1 MAHPGLIPMKSS
13 ASELAKREEFD
24 RLSNELRPDL
34 YRYAFW
40 LCREPGL
47 AEDLVQETLLR
58 AWRSADSLRQ
68 PESVKQWLLTIL
80 RREHARHYERKRL
93 ETQDIDD
100 LSPAQQAMLASSDSH
115 EIDDMRKALFCLGDE
130 YREPLVLQVLMGY
143 STAEIAE
150 MMGLTQG
157 AVLTRLSRAR
167 KTLKDRFADDQSK
180 VKVSGQK

>member
-1 MAHPGLIPMKSS
+1 MSRPGLITMKSS
-13 ASELAKREEFD
+13 EGEPAKRREFD
-24 RLSNELRPDL
+24 RLSAELRPDL

-40 LCREPGL
+40 LCREAAL

-68 PESVKQWLLTIL
+68 PDSVKQWLLTIL
-80 RREHARHYERKRL
+80 RRENARHYERKRL
-93 ETQDIDD
+93 ETTDIDD
-100 LSPAQQAMLASSDSH
+100 LSPSQQAMLASSESH
-115 EIDDMRKALFCLGDE
+115 EVDDMRKALFCLSDE

-150 MMGLTQG
+150 MMDLKQG

-167 KTLKDRFADDQSK
+167 KTLKSQFAKEQSK
-180 VKVSGQK
+180 VSG

>member
-1 MAHPGLIPMKSS
+1 MKT
-13 ASELAKREEFD
+13 SEGEPAKRQEFD
-24 RLSNELRPDL
+24 ELSAKLRPDL

-40 LCREPGL
+40 LCRDNAL

-58 AWRSADSLRQ
+58 AWRSVDSLRQ
-68 PESVKQWLLTIL
+68 PDSVKQWLLTIL

-100 LSPAQQAMLASSDSH
+100 LSPSQQAMLASSESH
-115 EIDDMRKALFCLGDE
+115 EIDDMRKALFCLSDE

-143 STAEIAE
+143 STVEIAE
-150 MMGLTQG
+150 MMGIKQG

-167 KTLKDRFADDQSK
+167 KTLKSQIAEEQSK
-180 VKVSGQK
+180 VKLSGS